1 VAKRY
6 GLVVDLERCTGC
18 QTCTVACKVQNC
30 MEVGSGMRVDTVGG
44 AHRDTPSGEYPDLSM
59 YFLPIACMHC
69 DQPPCRDA
77 CPTEAIYQRPDG
89 VVLIDKEKCNGCQ
102 ECLPACP
109 YQALVHD
116 SEGEVA
122 RKCDLCVDR
131 IDQGYEPFC
140 VTCCGYEALFFGD
153 LADPKS
159 KVALLADQRVA
170 YTLQPE
176 LATGPAVQ
184 YCPPRPRR
192 KTDLASDP

>member
-1 VAKRY
+1 MAKRY

-18 QTCTVACKVQNC
+18 QTCTVACKAQNC

-44 AHRDTPSGEYPDLSM
+44 AHRDTPAGKYPQLNM

-69 DQPPCRDA
+69 DNPPCRDA

-89 VVLIDKEKCNGCQ
+89 IVLIDEGKCTGCL

-109 YQALVHD
+109 YRALVYD
-116 SEGEVA
+116 PEREVV
-122 RKCDLCVDR
+122 RKCNLCVDR

-140 VTCCGYEALFFGD
+140 VVCCGDEALFFGD

-159 KVALLADQRVA
+159 KVAQLADKRSA

-176 LATGPAVQ
+176 LATGPAIQ
-184 YCPPRPRR
+184 YCRPMSRR
-192 KTDLASDP
+192 RD